1 MKRITILS
9 LIFLFLISSS
19 AQALDWAYP
28 FLVWKGKVYKV
39 EHVLNGNVREVKQEL
54 ILDKGEIGKIIG
66 EVKRKA
72 NEYNG
77 KYYGD
82 ASNRYPIGTK
92 YYEIKGIST
101 STAIAIQE
109 NNKWVKAVYVGKASF
124 NIMNVISN
132 FYFIS
137 AVIIIALVIFGF
149 IFRSKKS
156 KNQ

>member
-1 MKRITILS
+1 M
-9 LIFLFLISSS
+9 ISSS

-77 KYYGD
+77 KYY
-82 ASNRYPIGTK
+82 
-92 YYEIKGIST
+92 
-101 STAIAIQE
+101 
-109 NNKWVKAVYVGKASF
+109 
-124 NIMNVISN
+124 
-132 FYFIS
+132 
-137 AVIIIALVIFGF
+137 
-149 IFRSKKS
+149 
-156 KNQ
+156 